1 MRVEY
6 RVLGPFEVR
15 RGDEPVRL
23 PTGNERALLAM
34 LLLHAN
40 EPVSSDRLIDALWGE
55 SPPPS
60 AAKMV
65 QIYISRLRQRLDP
78 EPASDADD
86 GGAVL
91 VTHAGGYQ
99 LRVVPGTSDLDEFG
113 QLRREGTRAL
123 ASGHHARALAKLS
136 QALALWRGPALA
148 DFSFAA
154 FAQQEIA
161 RLDDLRLAT
170 LEDRIEAELAL
181 GRHADLVGEL
191 KALVAA
197 NPLRERLRGQLIL
210 ALYRAGQQADALAEY
225 RETRRMLVGE
235 LGIEPGAEL
244 QELERAI
251 LRHDPAL
258 DQGAPIAPPATDGDG
273 ATYVVERGRSRARR
287 RARLIAAATVP
298 LGIVALVLAI
308 RAVTSSSEAG
318 AVQVAANGV
327 GVIDD
332 GKLVAAGTLP
342 ASPTDIAVGAGSVWV
357 TSADGHTV
365 SRVDPDSGRVQQT
378 IRVGSG
384 ASGVAA
390 DDRAVWVAN
399 SLDGTVSR
407 IDPRTDTVV
416 QTIAVGSAP
425 VAIALARGAVWVAS
439 KDEQTLSRLD
449 ARTGFLTAR
458 VAVGA
463 GPRAVAVGAGGVW
476 VADEVRGVVF
486 RVDPARKTVVET
498 ISVGNGPT
506 DIAIGAG
513 AVWVAN
519 NLDGTVSRIDP
530 RRASVTATIAV
541 GDGPRGI
548 VVVGDGV
555 WVSNEF
561 DGMLTLIDQRTNAVT
576 RSVLIGQRPQG
587 LAAAS
592 PRLFV
597 AVRSAGSAHRGGT
610 LRIVG
615 EAPYF
620 RNSIDTLNI
629 GAWSATISTNDGLVA
644 FRRVGGA
651 GGNQLVPNLALA
663 LPTPSDGGRTYTFR
677 LRAGI
682 RYSNGAPVEPVDF
695 RRALE
700 RNFLVFHEAAP
711 YSAIVGASECAATPA
726 SCDLSRGIVT
736 DERARTVTFHLRTP
750 DPDFLHKLAL
760 PYAYAVPA
768 ATAARDVGTH
778 PLPATGPYM
787 IARFRPRRELTLVRN
802 PRFREWSKA
811 AQPDG
816 YPDRITLRLGV
827 EARPGARRRAGGR
840 RCRVRRRAARAR
852 ERGRHPVRQPG
863 AHQPPSLGHG
873 SLPQHEGAAVR
884 RRARA
889 ARRQLRG
896 RSCGG
901 GSYVCARRGGPA
913 HLPDP
918 AAGLPRL
925 SSVLSLHPASRSGRG
940 LDRARPRAG
949 APAGRRLGN
958 ARRRGHRL
966 GVGQPPARG
975 PARRGGPSQPRLPGS
990 PPAGR
995 LRHLLRPR
1003 GTGELT
1009 TARSGRARLVHP
1021 RLSRSIRLPQRPALL
1036 RRIQAWQ
1043 CDEPELVGVL
1053 RSSDRRVDPAG
1064 ACPAGD
1070 RSVSRQSAV
1079 GTSRPRDCRPGAVR
1093 PALFAQAGGLRLPAG
1108 GQLPVPPAVGH
1119 PAGPALGALERDHV
1133 DAAGLAQPPDA
1144 DLLDVPQ
1151 AATA

>member
-1 MRVEY
+1 VRVEY

-425 VAIALARGAVWVAS
+425 VAIALARGAAWVAS

-587 LAAAS
+587 LAAVSA
-592 PRLFV
+592 RLFV
-597 AVRSAGSAHRGGT
+597 AVRSAGGAHRGGT

-620 RNSIDTLNI
+620 RNSIDTLNV
-629 GAWSATISTNDGLVA
+629 GAWPAIISTNDGLVA
-644 FRRVGGA
+644 FRRVGGVA
-651 GGNQLVPNLALA
+651 GGQLVPNLAIG
-663 LPTPSDGGRTYTFR
+663 LPAPTDEGRTYTFR

-787 IARFRPRRELTLVRN
+787 IARFPPRRELTLVRN

-827 EARPGARRRAGGR
+827 SKLDQVRAVERGDADVAYEGVPPELEREVATQYASQVHINPLRWVTVLFLNTRVPPFDDVRARRAVNFAVDRA
-840 RCRVRRRAARAR
+840 
-852 ERGRHPVRQPG
+852 
-863 AHQPPSLGHG
+863 
-873 SLPQHEGAAVR
+873 AAVR
-884 RRARA
+884 TSARGAGARPTCQILPPDFPGFRPYCPYTQRPGPGGVWTAPDLERARRLVADSGTRGAEVTVWVSDSHRREGPLVA
-889 ARRQLRG
+889 AVLR
-896 RSCGG
+896 
-901 GSYVCARRGGPA
+901 
-913 HLPDP
+913 
-918 AAGLPRL
+918 
-925 SSVLSLHPASRSGRG
+925 SLGYR
-940 LDRARPRAG
+940 
-949 APAGRRLGN
+949 
-958 ARRRGHRL
+958 
-966 GVGQPPARG
+966 V
-975 PARRGGPSQPRLPGS
+975 
-990 PPAGR
+990 R
-995 LRHLLRPR
+995 LRHVD
-1003 GTGELT
+1003 TGVYF
-1009 TARSGRARLVHP
+1009 G
-1021 RLSRSIRLPQRPALL
+1021 
-1036 RRIQAWQ
+1036 
-1043 CDEPELVGVL
+1043 
-1053 RSSDRRVDPAG
+1053 
-1064 ACPAGD
+1064 
-1070 RSVSRQSAV
+1070 
-1079 GTSRPRDCRPGAVR
+1079 
-1093 PALFAQAGGLRLPAG
+1093 
-1108 GQLPVPPAVGH
+1108 
-1119 PAGPALGALERDHV
+1119 PAGPANSRLRV
-1133 DAAGLAQPPDA
+1133 QAGLVSYIPDYPA
-1144 DLLDVPQ
+1144 ASAYLNVLLSCDAFKPGSATNQNWSEFCDRRIDAWIQRALALQATDPYRANQLWARVDHAIVDQAPFVPLFSHRQVDFVSRRVGNYQYHPQWGILLDQLWVR
-1151 AATA
+1151 

>member
-15 RGDEPVRL
+15 RGDEPVQL

-55 SPPPS
+55 LPPPS

-78 EPASDADD
+78 EHASDADE
-86 GGAVL
+86 GEAVL

-99 LRVVPGTSDLDEFG
+99 LRVEPGTSDLDEFG

-197 NPLRERLRGQLIL
+197 NPLRERLRGQLML

-258 DQGAPIAPPATDGDG
+258 DQGAPIALPAPAGDG
-273 ATYVVERGRSRARR
+273 ATDVVERGRFQARPRARW
-287 RARLIAAATVP
+287 IAAATVP
-298 LGIVALVLAI
+298 LVIVALVLAV
-308 RAVTSSSEAG
+308 RAVTGPSEAG
-318 AVQVAANGV
+318 PVQVAANGV

-365 SRVDPDSGRVQQT
+365 SRVDPDTGRVQQT

-384 ASGVAA
+384 ASGLAA

-407 IDPRTDTVV
+407 IDPKTNTVV

-425 VAIALARGAVWVAS
+425 VAIALGLGAVWVAS

-449 ARTGFLTAR
+449 ARTGRLTAR
-458 VAVGA
+458 IAVGVA
-463 GPRAVAVGAGGVW
+463 PRAVAVGVGGVW

-486 RVDPARKTVVET
+486 RVDPTQKTVLET

-506 DIAIGAG
+506 GIAIGAG
-513 AVWVAN
+513 GVWVAN
-519 NLDGTVSRIDP
+519 SLDGTVSRIDP
-530 RRASVTATIAV
+530 ERASVAATIPV

-548 VVVGDGV
+548 AVVGDGV
-555 WVSNEF
+555 WVSSEF
-561 DGMLTLIDQRTNAVT
+561 DGMLTLIDPRSNAVT
-576 RSVLIGQRPQG
+576 RRVSIGQRPQG
-587 LAAAS
+587 LAAVSA
-592 PRLFV
+592 RLFV

-682 RYSNGAPVEPVDF
+682 RYSNGRPVQPVDF

-700 RNFLVFHEAAP
+700 RNFLVFRNAYP
-711 YSAIVGASECAATPA
+711 YGAIVGANACAATPA
-726 SCDLSRGIVT
+726 RCDLSRGIVT
-736 DERARTVTFHLRTP
+736 DDRALTVTFYLRTP

-768 ATAARDVGTH
+768 TTSPRDIGTH

-787 IARFRPRRELTLVRN
+787 ISRFRPGRELTLVRN

-816 YPDRITLRLGV
+816 YPDRITWRLGV
-827 EARPGARRRAGGR
+827 SKSDQVRAVERGDADVAYEGVPPELEREVETQYASQVHVNPLRSVTYLFLNTRVRPFDDV
-840 RCRVRRRAARAR
+840 RVRRAVNYAVDRA
-852 ERGRHPVRQPG
+852 
-863 AHQPPSLGHG
+863 
-873 SLPQHEGAAVR
+873 AAVR
-884 RRARA
+884 TSARGAGAQPTCQILPPNSPGFQPYCPYTQQPGPGGTWSAPDLERARRLVA
-889 ARRQLRG
+889 DSGTRG
-896 RSCGG
+896 ADVTVWVS
-901 GSYVCARRGGPA
+901 
-913 HLPDP
+913 D
-918 AAGLPRL
+918 
-925 SSVLSLHPASRSGRG
+925 
-940 LDRARPRAG
+940 
-949 APAGRRLGN
+949 
-958 ARRRGHRL
+958 GHRREGPLVAALLRSL
-966 GVGQPPARG
+966 GYRV
-975 PARRGGPSQPRLPGS
+975 
-990 PPAGR
+990 R
-995 LRHLLRPR
+995 LRHVD
-1003 GTGELT
+1003 TGVYF
-1009 TARSGRARLVHP
+1009 G
-1021 RLSRSIRLPQRPALL
+1021 
-1036 RRIQAWQ
+1036 
-1043 CDEPELVGVL
+1043 
-1053 RSSDRRVDPAG
+1053 
-1064 ACPAGD
+1064 
-1070 RSVSRQSAV
+1070 
-1079 GTSRPRDCRPGAVR
+1079 
-1093 PALFAQAGGLRLPAG
+1093 
-1108 GQLPVPPAVGH
+1108 
-1119 PAGPALGALERDHV
+1119 PAGPANSRLRV
-1133 DAAGLAQPPDA
+1133 QAGLVSYLPAI
-1144 DLLDVPQ
+1144 PQ
-1151 AATA
+1151 HRPTSTSFSPATHSSLAVR